1 MLLQGFH
8 ELVMREEYIKV
19 INSAQLVF
27 HVEDTRSLDNVMS
40 PHKSPRYLAAGG
52 DRKQLFLI
60 LVTIYNWTV
69 CVAFSL
75 FLG

>member
-52 DRKQLFLI
+52 DRKQFVSI
-60 LVTIYNWTV
+60 LGHLSSKTN
-69 CVAFSL
+69 
-75 FLG
+75 